1 MTSSE
6 DEADQ
11 WLLENLEDWY
21 DAENDPEIEYIIS
34 QALEQEF
41 TFMTINAINIYED
54 SSVDWDQS
62 DNRDW
67 MLNIRL
73 VPSES
78 YITDVLEKG
87 IL

>member
-11 WLLENLEDWY
+11 WLLKNLEDWY

-54 SSVDWDQS
+54 S
-62 DNRDW
+62 
-67 MLNIRL
+67 
-73 VPSES
+73 
-78 YITDVLEKG
+78 
-87 IL
+87 

>member
-21 DAENDPEIEYIIS
+21 GAENDPEIEYIIS

-73 VPSES
+73 VLSES
-78 YITDVLEKG
+78 YITDVQEKG

>member
-73 VPSES
+73 VLSES
-78 YITDVLEKG
+78 YITDVQEKG